1 MARELYL
8 LDTHLALRT
17 NLGFTVPLNY
27 DSLGESSLVKACD
40 KHIIQTIEIT
50 EEMIELANRGDEN
63 REDTGCG
70 ILYGVLRDSAY
81 KLRRLAVKEKEAHI
95 RKGKWLQD

>member
-1 MARELYL
+1 
-8 LDTHLALRT
+8 
-17 NLGFTVPLNY
+17 
-27 DSLGESSLVKACD
+27 VKACD